1 MFRYIYDN
9 NNFSFY
15 FLNQSG
21 DKIPVSNWAELQLEF
36 LSQLAILNEL
46 QDNGLADCT
55 EYSCEVDSLEILKL
69 SNIDK
74 QILDLPN
81 NYPYE
86 IFIES
91 DGVLSQNT
99 FKFKYGFYDFSPN
112 GTRLNTKRNGTIL
125 YVDETPYLLSEN
137 QYKICEAIVEF
148 NNLIDSQKGN
158 LINLKKLS
166 ELKTLSNESGLTLE
180 HFLSNQELFIPE
192 KIKLDIEFN
201 NGVLEVIP
209 SVGISNPYSFTKT
222 FDIDRSKVK
231 EFYPVNGSEGKTT
244 RVYVYSQKEIDDL
257 NTAKDNRDINEVEYN
272 EKLQELLK
280 RKRQFD
286 NIKAIRKVTDI
297 NKIREISDNPEQF
310 FDDEIIDYP
319 DSDKQSFLQ
328 FYSDR
333 VKEIGVY
340 SPKFYPFASPYKSQW
355 IPGIVVK
362 DKVHG
367 EKRIYFKSQERLSD
381 FIEQKEKAVRENKQ
395 TVQWEEI
402 EIPIDDA
409 VQFIESAKKQFEK
422 PHTAVLPKEEKTN
435 PDVLIIKEN
444 AEETEFSNGNELPE
458 NLKHNFYEIPNLV
471 NSINLMNHQKEGIS
485 WLQSLFKE
493 NFAGGLLAD
502 DMGLGKTLQL
512 LYFIEWH
519 CQNCN
524 DNKPYLIVAP
534 VSLLENWENEYQK
547 FFSPQSLPLLKLYGS
562 VSLTK
567 ENNHIQNQQD
577 ARCLQFKQIILT
589 NYETVRSYQIS
600 LGLVD
605 FAIIALDEAQKI
617 KTPGTQITNA
627 SKALKADFK
636 IAMTGTPVENTLV
649 DIWCLMDFAV
659 PGLLGNA
666 KDFAKEYQNPLGDE
680 GIDIKALTEQLR
692 NNIGVFIKRRLKIDV
707 AKDLP
712 NKHDG
717 SNSRIKK
724 VMPTIQLDRY
734 KQEIEMANDTS
745 LTGVAGRNQKLKSL
759 WAVRDISDHPF
770 LLESQVLTFSSEEL
784 ISSSSK
790 LQTTIGV
797 LGDIKSKCEKA
808 IIFADRRETQ
818 KMLQKVVYDTFGIFT
833 SIINGDTPTTKQLE
847 GKSKLSRQQTI
858 DRFQSE
864 EGFNVII
871 MSPIAAG
878 VGLNVTKANHIIHY
892 TRHWNPAKEEQATDR
907 AYRIGQKKDVFVYY
921 PMAIF
926 PEEMKDESGNRL
938 KSFDEILDALLNN
951 KKALASNTL
960 FPTEQAEITPDELF
974 GNIFGTKT
982 ETISKSLSL
991 LDIDRLN
998 PNLFEASIAAL
1009 YKKQGFEIYLTP
1021 YSNDKGVDVV
1031 VLKNGE
1037 NYLIQVKQ
1045 TKSLVGNDAIQEIY
1059 TAKNYYESK
1068 FNEKFNLLT
1077 ITNNEYSSSAKILA
1091 KSNNIN
1097 LLNRINLEELINMN
1111 HITIQEINKI
1121 ESQRM
1126 TRV

>member
-1 MFRYIYDN
+1 MFRYTHHKN
-9 NNFSFY
+9 SFSFF
-15 FLNQSG
+15 FLDNSG
-21 DKIPVSNWAELQLEF
+21 NKIPVSNWDDLQSEF

-46 QDNGLADCT
+46 QDNGLADFT

-69 SNIDK
+69 SDIDK
-74 QILDLPN
+74 QILDLPY

-86 IFIES
+86 IFIEP
-91 DGVLSQNT
+91 DGVLTQNT

-112 GTRLNTKRNGTIL
+112 GTRLNTKRNGTVIS
-125 YVDETPYLLSEN
+125 VEDTPYLLSEN
-137 QYKICEAIVEF
+137 QYKICEAIEEF
-148 NNLIDSQKGN
+148 NNLIDSEKGN
-158 LINLKKLS
+158 VINLKKLS
-166 ELKTLSNESGLTLE
+166 ELKTLSNENGLTLE
-180 HFLSNQELFIPE
+180 RFLNNQELFIPE

-201 NGVLEVIP
+201 SGILEIFPTVDITN
-209 SVGISNPYSFTKT
+209 SVGFTST
-222 FDIDRSKVK
+222 FDRLPTVRDV
-231 EFYPVNGSEGKTT
+231 YPISGNNGETT
-244 RVYVYSQKEIDDL
+244 RVVISENQKSE
-257 NTAKDNRDINEVEYN
+257 
-272 EKLQELLK
+272 LQKIKSK
-280 RKRQFD
+280 RK
-286 NIKAIRKVTDI
+286 
-297 NKIREISDNPEQF
+297 ISDRESIQ
-310 FDDEIIDYP
+310 EIIEHPELFFNDEEV
-319 DSDKQSFLQ
+319 DFTV

-340 SPKFYPFASPYKSQW
+340 SPKFYPFASPYKSEW
-355 IPGIVVK
+355 IPGILIK
-362 DKVHG
+362 DKVQG
-367 EKRIYFKSQERLSD
+367 EKRIYFKSPEKLSD
-381 FIEQKEKAVRENKQ
+381 FIEQKEKALKENKQ
-395 TVQWEEI
+395 TVQWEDT
-402 EIPIDDA
+402 EIPIGEAED
-409 VQFIESAKKQFEK
+409 FINKAKRQFEK
-422 PHTAVLPKEEKTN
+422 PNEPILPKEKKKN
-435 PDVLIIKEN
+435 PEVLIIKEN
-444 AEETEFSNGNELPE
+444 AEVTDFSNNNELPA
-458 NLKHNFYEIPNLV
+458 NLKHNFYEIPNLE
-471 NSINLMNHQKEGIS
+471 NSISLMEHQKEGIS

-519 CQNCN
+519 CQHCS

-547 FFSPQSLPLLKLYGS
+547 FFSTQNLQLNKLYGS

-567 ENNHIQNQQD
+567 ENNPIQNQQD
-577 ARCLQFKQIILT
+577 AKRLQSKQIILT

-666 KDFAKEYQNPLGDE
+666 KEFAKEYQTPLNNANTDVKE
-680 GIDIKALTEQLR
+680 LTERLR
-692 NNIGVFIKRRLKIDV
+692 NNIGIFIKRRYKTDV
-707 AKDLP
+707 IDLP
-712 NKHDG
+712 KKHDDK
-717 SNSRIKK
+717 NSRIKK
-724 VMPTIQLDRY
+724 VMPFHQLERY
-734 KQEIEMANDTS
+734 KQEIEMANDS
-745 LTGVAGRNQKLKSL
+745 KLVGVAKRNQVLKSL
-759 WAVRDISDHPF
+759 WAIRDISDHPD
-770 LLESQVLTFSSEEL
+770 LVGNRISEIPTEEL
-784 ISSSSK
+784 IGKSAK
-790 LQTTIGV
+790 LQTTIGI
-797 LGDIKSKCEKA
+797 LADIKSKDEKV
-808 IIFADRRETQ
+808 IVFADRRETQ
-818 KMLQKVVYDTFGIFT
+818 RMLQKVIYDKFKIFPSIT
-833 SIINGDTPTTKQLE
+833 KLHIINGDTPTTKQNE
-847 GKSKLSRQQTI
+847 GKVKLSRQQAI
-858 DRFQSE
+858 DSFQSE

-907 AYRIGQKKDVFVYY
+907 AYRIGQQKDVFVYY
-921 PMAIF
+921 PMAVF
-926 PEEMKDESGNRL
+926 PEEMQDESGNRL
-938 KSFDEILDALLNN
+938 KSFDEILDILLNN

-982 ETISKSLSL
+982 ETKSKSLSL
-991 LDIDRLN
+991 QDIDRLN

-1045 TKSLVGNDAIQEIY
+1045 TKSIVGNDAIQEIC
-1059 TAKNYYESK
+1059 TAKKYYESK
-1068 FNEKFNLLT
+1068 FNEQFNLLT
-1077 ITNNEYSSSAKILA
+1077 VTNNDYSSSAKILA
-1091 KSNNIN
+1091 NTNNIQ
-1097 LLNRINLEELINMN
+1097 LFNRNHLENLINTN
-1111 HITIQEINKI
+1111 DITIQEIYKI

>member
-1 MFRYIYDN
+1 MILKYNCND
-9 NNFSFY
+9 NFSFH
-15 FLNQSG
+15 FLNEAG
-21 DKIPVSNWAELQLEF
+21 NKIPVSNWEELQLEF

-46 QDNGLADCT
+46 QDNGLADYT
-55 EYSCEVDSLEILKL
+55 EDSCEVESLEILKL
-69 SNIDK
+69 SDIDK

-81 NYPYE
+81 SYPYE

-112 GTRLNTKRNGTIL
+112 GTRLNTKKNGTVIS
-125 YVDETPYLLSEN
+125 VDDTQYLLSEN
-137 QYKICEAIVEF
+137 QYKLCEAIEEF

-158 LINLKKLS
+158 VINLKKLS

-180 HFLSNQELFIPE
+180 HFLNNQELFIPE

-201 NGVLEVIP
+201 NGFLEIFPTVDIT
-209 SVGISNPYSFTKT
+209 NPAGFTST
-222 FDIDRSKVK
+222 FDRLPTVRDV
-231 EFYPVNGSEGKTT
+231 YPISGNNGETT
-244 RVYVYSQKEIDDL
+244 RVVISENQKSE
-257 NTAKDNRDINEVEYN
+257 
-272 EKLQELLK
+272 LQK
-280 RKRQFD
+280 
-286 NIKAIRKVTDI
+286 IKSKG
-297 NKIREISDNPEQF
+297 KISNAESIQ
-310 FDDEIIDYP
+310 EIIEHPELFFNDEEV
-319 DSDKQSFLQ
+319 DFTV

-362 DKVHG
+362 DKVNG
-367 EKRIYFKSQERLSD
+367 EKRIYFKSPERLSD
-381 FIEQKEKAVRENKQ
+381 FIEQKEKAVKEKKQ
-395 TVQWEEI
+395 TVQWEDT
-402 EIPIDDA
+402 EIPIEDA
-409 VQFIESAKKQFEK
+409 EKFIKTAKKQFENPNK
-422 PHTAVLPKEEKTN
+422 PVKQEKKT
-435 PDVLIIKEN
+435 DHEVLIIKEN
-444 AEETEFSNGNELPE
+444 AELTEFSNGNELPE
-458 NLKHNFYEIPNLV
+458 NLKHNFYEISNLE
-471 NSINLMNHQKEGIS
+471 NSISLMEHQKEGIS
-485 WLQSLFKE
+485 WLQSLFKG

-519 CQNCN
+519 SQHCS

-547 FFSPQSLPLLKLYGS
+547 FFSPQNLPLLKLYGS

-577 ARCLQFKQIILT
+577 AKRLQSKQIILT

-666 KDFAKEYQNPLGDE
+666 KDFAKEYQKPLGDE
-680 GIDIKALTEQLR
+680 GTDIRALTEQLR
-692 NNIGVFIKRRLKIDV
+692 NSIGVFIKRRLKSDV

-712 NKHDG
+712 NKHDNA
-717 SNSRIKK
+717 NSRIKK
-724 VMPTIQLDRY
+724 VMPSIQLDRY
-734 KQEIEMANDTS
+734 KQEIEMANDS
-745 LTGVAGRNQKLKSL
+745 DLEGVEKRNQKLKSL

-770 LLESQVLTFSSEEL
+770 LLESQILNFSSEEL

-790 LQTTIGV
+790 LQTTVGV
-797 LGDIKSKCEKA
+797 LADIKSKGEKA

-833 SIINGDTPTTKQLE
+833 SIINGDTPATKQLE

-864 EGFNVII
+864 DGFNVII

-892 TRHWNPAKEEQATDR
+892 TRHWNPAKENQATDR
-907 AYRIGQKKDVFVYY
+907 AYRIGQQKEVFVYY
-921 PMAIF
+921 PMSIF
-926 PEEMKDESGNRL
+926 PEEMKDENGDRL
-938 KSFDEILDALLNN
+938 KSFDEILDKLLYN
-951 KKALASNTL
+951 KKALASNAL

-982 ETISKSLSL
+982 ETKSKSLSL

-1045 TKSLVGNDAIQEIY
+1045 TKSLVGNEAIQEIC

-1068 FNEKFNLLT
+1068 FNEQFNLLT
-1077 ITNNEYSSSAKILA
+1077 VTNNDYSSSARILA
-1091 KSNNIN
+1091 KSNDIQ
-1097 LLNRINLEELINMN
+1097 LFNRIQLENLINTN
-1111 HITIQEINKI
+1111 DITIQEINKI

-1126 TRV
+1126 QRV

>member
-1 MFRYIYDN
+1 MIFKYTYDN
-9 NNFSFY
+9 RIFSFY
-15 FLNQSG
+15 FLDNSG
-21 DKIPVSNWAELQLEF
+21 TFIPVLHWEKLQTEY

-46 QDNGLADCT
+46 QDNGLADYT
-55 EYSCEVDSLEILKL
+55 ENTCEVQSIEILKL
-69 SNIDK
+69 CDIDK
-74 QILDLPN
+74 QILDLPYS
-81 NYPYE
+81 YPYE

-91 DGVLSQNT
+91 DGVLTQNN

-112 GTRLNTKRNGTIL
+112 GTRLNTKRNGTVIC
-125 YVDETPYLLSEN
+125 VDDTQYLLSEN
-137 QYKICEAIVEF
+137 QYKICEAIEEF

-158 LINLKKLS
+158 VINLKKLS

-180 HFLSNQELFIPE
+180 HFLNSQELFIPE
-192 KIKLDIEFN
+192 KIKLDIEFH
-201 NGVLEVIP
+201 NGILEVIP
-209 SVGISNPYSFTKT
+209 SVDISNPHSFTRT
-222 FDIDRSKVK
+222 FDIDKSKVK
-231 EFYPVNGSEGKTT
+231 EFYPVNGIEGKTT
-244 RVYVYSQKEIDDL
+244 RVFVYSQKEVDDL
-257 NTAKDNRDINEVEYN
+257 NTAKENKNITDLEYS

-297 NKIREISDNPEQF
+297 KKIREISDNPEQF

-367 EKRIYFKSQERLSD
+367 EKRIYFKSPERLSD
-381 FIEQKEKAVRENKQ
+381 FIEQKEKAVKEKKQ
-395 TVQWEEI
+395 TVQWEET
-402 EIPIDDA
+402 EIPIEDA
-409 VQFIESAKKQFEK
+409 EKFIKTAKKQFENPNK
-422 PHTAVLPKEEKTN
+422 PVKQEKKT
-435 PDVLIIKEN
+435 DLEVLIIKEN
-444 AEETEFSNGNELPE
+444 AELTEFIQNGELLNKF
-458 NLKHNFYEIPNLV
+458 NLTYSAINNLSEGLELKKHQMGGV
-471 NSINLMNHQKEGIS
+471 A
-485 WLQSLFKE
+485 WLQTLLKE
-493 NFAGGLLAD
+493 KQPGGLLAD

-519 CQNCN
+519 SQNSN
-524 DNKPYLIVAP
+524 DDKPYLIVAP

-547 FFSPQSLPLLKLYGS
+547 FFSPQNLPLNKLYGS

-577 ARCLQFKQIILT
+577 AKRLQSKQIILT

-605 FAIIALDEAQKI
+605 FAVIALDEAQKI

-649 DIWCLMDFAV
+649 DIWCIMDFAV

-666 KDFAKEYQNPLGDE
+666 KDFAKEFQKPLTDE
-680 GIDIKALTEQLR
+680 DTDIKALTEKLR
-692 NNIGVFIKRRLKIDV
+692 SNIGDFILRRYKKDV
-707 AKDLP
+707 VDLP
-712 NKHDG
+712 NKHDNE
-717 SNSRIKK
+717 NSRIKK
-724 VMPTIQLDRY
+724 VMPSIQLDRY
-734 KQEIEMANDTS
+734 KQEIEMANDS
-745 LTGVAGRNQKLKSL
+745 NLEGVEKRNQKLKSL

-770 LLESQVLTFSSEEL
+770 LLESQILNFTSEEL

-790 LQTTIGV
+790 LQTTTGV
-797 LGDIKSKCEKA
+797 LADIKSKSEKA

-858 DRFQSE
+858 DSFQSE

-938 KSFDEILDALLNN
+938 KSFDEILDTLLNN

-982 ETISKSLSL
+982 ETKSKSLSL
-991 LDIDRLN
+991 LDIDRLH

-1045 TKSLVGNDAIQEIY
+1045 TKSLVGNEAIQEIC
-1059 TAKNYYESK
+1059 TAKNYYENK
-1068 FNEKFNLLT
+1068 FNEQFNLLT
-1077 ITNNEYSSSAKILA
+1077 VTNNDYSSSAKILA
-1091 KSNNIN
+1091 KTNDIQ
-1097 LLNRINLEELINMN
+1097 LFNRNHLENLINTN
-1111 HITIQEINKI
+1111 DITIQEINKI